1 MLEIRMSLFCF
12 LPPQVARRRLKLGVY
27 LCAVFMATSMLGLA
41 QSHSSSSDTTNGN
54 GATPTINNPQ
64 NHNVSTGNY
73 IPPPPPSGPNVYYN
87 HRWDLYGG
95 FAYTNFLAG
104 PALIQRSNMGGWEA
118 AATYW
123 LGWHW
128 GFLADARQYI
138 GTSGVFPNTAGPGQP
153 PYCTPFSTTCYNNR
167 TITGPRIMQ
176 YYFMAGPEYRV
187 YRRAKASGTFHAIFG
202 NAWGIFDAAT
212 LHGLDVQTIGLF
224 ATQWTFSSGIGGT
237 FDYNYSPRIAFR
249 AQPELLMTRYEGTF
263 QQNFGFS
270 VGPIFRLGHLDTSG
284 GATSPS
290 GKHWHLHNP
299 LHK

>member
-1 MLEIRMSLFCF
+1 MNLFCF

-27 LCAVFMATSMLGLA
+27 LCAVFIATSMLGLA
-41 QSHSSSSDTTNGN
+41 QSQSSSSSDTTNSN

-73 IPPPPPSGPNVYYN
+73 IPPPPPSGPDVYYN

-95 FAYTNFLAG
+95 AAYTNFLAG
-104 PALIQRSNMGGWEA
+104 PALLQRSNMGGWEA
-118 AATYW
+118 SATYW

-128 GFLADARQYI
+128 GLLADARQYI
-138 GTSGVFPNTAGPGQP
+138 GTSGVFPNTDGAGQP
-153 PYCTPFSTTCYNNR
+153 PYCPPFSTTCNNNP

-187 YRRAKASGTFHAIFG
+187 FRRAKASGTFHALFG
-202 NAWGIFDAAT
+202 NAWGIFDAAN
-212 LHGLDVQTIGLF
+212 LNVNPQTIGLF
-224 ATQWTFSSGIGGT
+224 ATQWTFSSSIGGT

-249 AQPELLMTRYEGTF
+249 AQPELLITRYGGTA

-270 VGPIFRLGHLDTSG
+270 VGPIFRLGHLDTSVG
-284 GATSPS
+284 TTPS
-290 GKHWHLHNP
+290 GSKHWHLHNP
-299 LHK
+299 FHK

>member
-1 MLEIRMSLFCF
+1 MNLFCF

-41 QSHSSSSDTTNGN
+41 QSQSQSSSSDTTNSN
-54 GATPTINNPQ
+54 DATPAINNPQ

-73 IPPPPPSGPNVYYN
+73 IPPPPPSGPDVYYN

-118 AATYW
+118 GATYW

-128 GFLADARQYI
+128 GLLADARQYI
-138 GTSGVFPNTAGPGQP
+138 GTSGVYPNTAGPASRRIAHRFRRP
-153 PYCTPFSTTCYNNR
+153 AITIAPSPVRASCSTTSWQVRSIECFVAPK
-167 TITGPRIMQ
+167 PRAHSM
-176 YYFMAGPEYRV
+176 RC
-187 YRRAKASGTFHAIFG
+187 SD

-212 LHGLDVQTIGLF
+212 LHGLNPQTIGLF
-224 ATQWTFSSGIGGT
+224 ATQWTFSSAIGGT
-237 FDYNYSPRIAFR
+237 FDYNYMPRIAFR
-249 AQPELLMTRYEGTF
+249 IQPELLITRYGGTA

-270 VGPIFRLGHLDTSG
+270 AGPIFRLGHLDTSG
-284 GATSPS
+284 GATPS
-290 GKHWHLHNP
+290 GGNHWHLHNP
-299 LHK
+299 FHK